1 MKKTAYLLLDES
13 EDYAPRYVY
22 ESKDIAEHLCMM
34 MPYSV
39 VEVTYHVSDAD
50 TWESIEEDAAE
61 LDIYDPDN
69 RTVALVARCKKLAGV
84 D

>member
-1 MKKTAYLLLDES
+1 MKKTAYLLLDDN

-22 ESKDIAEHLCMM
+22 ENQAIAERLCAV

-39 VEVTYHVSDAD
+39 VEVTYYVPKPD
-50 TWESIEEDAAE
+50 TWERIEKDAAE

-69 RTVALVARCKKLAGV
+69 RMVALVARCKKLAGV